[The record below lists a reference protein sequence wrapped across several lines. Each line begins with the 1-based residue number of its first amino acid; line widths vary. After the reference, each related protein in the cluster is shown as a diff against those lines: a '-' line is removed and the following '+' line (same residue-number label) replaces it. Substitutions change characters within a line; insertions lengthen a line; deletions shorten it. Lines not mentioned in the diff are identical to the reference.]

1 MRGSRTIARV
11 PHRPSQHS
19 LDSPVSK
26 MASSMTMA
34 SAARCVPALARTTLA
49 LDARARTRPARWFP
63 KRRLFLDR
71 TGEHRTRRV
80 SSPETRGSAWT
91 RPRHARDERR
101 VARPKKPRRR
111 SRVAL
116 DRPGTPRRV
125 RGAISGTSVSKRIIS
140 RRSDTSIAVCQVSP
154 PRRPAAPRRAT
165 RGARAIS
172 ASRRLPGAGPA
183 RRAPSRSRA
192 HPATRPRRSPE
203 RTAQR
208 PNTSRERQFSCR
220 ARVRLGGT
228 TARAVWLFGDVASI
242 FFC

>member
-1 MRGSRTIARV
+1 MR
-11 PHRPSQHS
+11 
-19 LDSPVSK
+19 
-26 MASSMTMA
+26 
-34 SAARCVPALARTTLA
+34 
-49 LDARARTRPARWFP
+49 ARARPPRRSRPTRERERDPRDGSQNAGFFYRP
-63 KRRLFLDR
+63 
-71 TGEHRTRRV
+71 GEHRTRRV

-101 VARPKKPRRR
+101 VARPKQSRRR

-165 RGARAIS
+165 RGTRAIS
-172 ASRRLPGAGPA
+172 PSRRLPGAGQA

-203 RTAQR
+203 HGTHNNRTR
-208 PNTSRERQFSCR
+208 R
-220 ARVRLGGT
+220 ANASSAAALAFVSGT
-228 TARAVWLFGDVASI
+228 TARAVWLFGDFANFFETRAPSRVARGRAAVS
-242 FFC
+242 FSVSTRTVRRD

>member
-1 MRGSRTIARV
+1 MR
-11 PHRPSQHS
+11 
-19 LDSPVSK
+19 
-26 MASSMTMA
+26 
-34 SAARCVPALARTTLA
+34 
-49 LDARARTRPARWFP
+49 ARARPPRRSRPTRERERDPRDGSQNAGF
-63 KRRLFLDR
+63 FYR

-101 VARPKKPRRR
+101 VARPKQSRRC

-165 RGARAIS
+165 RGTRAIS
-172 ASRRLPGAGPA
+172 PSRRLPGAGQA

-203 RTAQR
+203 ARHTQQ

-220 ARVRLGGT
+220 ARVRLRNHGAGSLAFRRFRNFFGD
-228 TARAVWLFGDVASI
+228 ARAESRVARCRLLLHLHSTGSL
-242 FFC
+242 

>member
-1 MRGSRTIARV
+1 M
-11 PHRPSQHS
+11 
-19 LDSPVSK
+19 
-26 MASSMTMA
+26 
-34 SAARCVPALARTTLA
+34 
-49 LDARARTRPARWFP
+49 
-63 KRRLFLDR
+63 
-71 TGEHRTRRV
+71 GEHRTRRV

-101 VARPKKPRRR
+101 VARPKQSRRR

-165 RGARAIS
+165 RGTRAIS
-172 ASRRLPGAGPA
+172 PSRRLPGAGQA

-203 RTAQR
+203 RTGTHNNR
-208 PNTSRERQFSCR
+208 TRR
-220 ARVRLGGT
+220 ANASSAAALAFVSGT
-228 TARAVWLFGDVASI
+228 TARAVWLFGDFANFFGDARAESRVARGRAAVS
-242 FFC
+242 FSVSTKPVRCD

>member
-1 MRGSRTIARV
+1 MR
-11 PHRPSQHS
+11 
-19 LDSPVSK
+19 
-26 MASSMTMA
+26 
-34 SAARCVPALARTTLA
+34 
-49 LDARARTRPARWFP
+49 ARARPPRRSRPTRERERDPRDGSQNAGF
-63 KRRLFLDR
+63 FYR

-101 VARPKKPRRR
+101 VARPKQSRRR

-165 RGARAIS
+165 RGTRAIS
-172 ASRRLPGAGPA
+172 PSRRLPGAGQA

-203 RTAQR
+203 HGTHNNRTR
-208 PNTSRERQFSCR
+208 R
-220 ARVRLGGT
+220 ANASSAAALAFVSGT
-228 TARAVWLFGDVASI
+228 TARAVWLFGDFANFFGDARAVARRARTRRRLLLHLHSYGSL
-242 FFC
+242 